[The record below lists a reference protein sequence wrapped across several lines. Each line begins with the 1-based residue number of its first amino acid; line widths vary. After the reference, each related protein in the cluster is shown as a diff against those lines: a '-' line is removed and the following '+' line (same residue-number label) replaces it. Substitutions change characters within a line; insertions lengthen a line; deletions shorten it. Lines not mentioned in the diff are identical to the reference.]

1 MRTSFLRW
9 EIQETLVCQGNK
21 DRKMWAVV
29 WMFVGHEKYL
39 LRLKSSILVTVDDC
53 YFQSIMRYTLLS
65 KRKMA
70 NDLPSRHLLF

>member
-1 MRTSFLRW
+1 
-9 EIQETLVCQGNK
+9 
-21 DRKMWAVV
+21 
-29 WMFVGHEKYL
+29 MFVGHEKYL

-70 NDLPSRHLLF
+70 NDLSSRHLLF

>member
-1 MRTSFLRW
+1 
-9 EIQETLVCQGNK
+9 
-21 DRKMWAVV
+21 MWGVV
-29 WMFVGHEKYL
+29 WMFVWHEKYL

-70 NDLPSRHLLF
+70 NDLPSRHYRFK

>member
-1 MRTSFLRW
+1 MRTSFLRR

-21 DRKMWAVV
+21 DRKMWGVV

-53 YFQSIMRYTLLS
+53 YFQSIMRYTVLS

-70 NDLPSRHLLF
+70 NDLPNNTLSY